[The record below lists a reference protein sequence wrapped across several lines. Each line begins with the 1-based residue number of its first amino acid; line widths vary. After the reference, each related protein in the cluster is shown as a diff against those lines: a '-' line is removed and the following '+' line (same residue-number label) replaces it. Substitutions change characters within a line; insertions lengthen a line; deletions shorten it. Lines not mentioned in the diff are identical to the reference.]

1 MQDMM
6 VEDYIRDEWAWWSF
20 RLDQSGT
27 RFLDENMNLTM
38 EYYHLKNAYVEGF
51 KQGEIIMDNL
61 KNLTML
67 DKARNA
73 WIKWAEDNNI
83 AITNTQPET
92 YRLMSEAFVDGYLK
106 GFTKRLTEGA

>member
-1 MQDMM
+1 MPMSKTKRLKMQAQRKG
-6 VEDYIRDEWAWWSF
+6 YR
-20 RLDQSGT
+20 
-27 RFLDENMNLTM
+27 
-38 EYYHLKNAYVEGF
+38 
-51 KQGEIIMDNL
+51 QGERSMNDNTE
-61 KNLTML
+61 NLTML